1 MPGFF
6 CATAVIS
13 RFFGVLSEKI
23 SKGYYLG
30 AFFCIIDSGGLK
42 MKDFTLK
49 SIALQDVRVIR
60 DPIHNYIT
68 IDNQVILDLIDTPQF
83 QRLRRIKQLG
93 GTSQAYPGGEHTRFS
108 HSLGVYWI
116 VVEMVSKSVIRN
128 CISDYEFLCAMVAGL
143 LHDLG
148 HGPFSHSFEDIFGDN
163 HELYTV
169 RIIKECPQIS
179 RILDRISADMVED
192 VCRIIEKSHPNSIL
206 VSLVSSQLDADR
218 MDYLLRDSYFTG
230 VSYGQFD
237 LARIIRCIR
246 VKDNKLVYKHSGV
259 QAIED
264 YILARYHMYWQ
275 VYFHPVGRSYEI
287 ILKSIFKRIK
297 DLYSRNFDFGDI
309 EYLLPFLNGTVT
321 ACDYTNLDEAVVLY
335 YFHKFTTCDDAILSD
350 LARRFL
356 DRDLLGYID
365 IDSED
370 NAIVDNIKARQ
381 KIRGFDVDYYVGID
395 TQQAVLYHYYG
406 DSHQIGEIE
415 IVKNDR
421 LVSFLEMSEIVG
433 AIVNSKKNKEAHKIY
448 FPK

>member
-1 MPGFF
+1 
-6 CATAVIS
+6 
-13 RFFGVLSEKI
+13 
-23 SKGYYLG
+23 
-30 AFFCIIDSGGLK
+30 

-116 VVEMVSKSVIRN
+116 VVEMVTKSAIKD
-128 CISDYEFLCAMVAGL
+128 CLSDYEYLCAMVAGL
-143 LHDLG
+143 LHDVG
-148 HGPFSHSFEDIFGDN
+148 HGPFSHSFEDIFGGN
-163 HELYTV
+163 HELFTV
-169 RIIKECPQIS
+169 KIIRECPEIS
-179 RILDRISADMVED
+179 QVLNRISPMMVED
-192 VCRIIEKSHPNSIL
+192 VCQIIEKRHPNSIL

-246 VKDNKLVYKHSGV
+246 VKDGKLVYKYSGV

-297 DLYSRNFDFGDI
+297 YLFSQNFEFGDI
-309 EYLLPFLNGTVT
+309 SYLLPFLKGTVT
-321 ACDYTNLDEAVVLY
+321 AQDYVNLDEAVVLY
-335 YFHKFTTCDDAILSD
+335 YFRKFTTSADSIMRD
-350 LARRFL
+350 LCRRFL
-356 DRDLLGYID
+356 DRDLFSYID
-365 IDSED
+365 IDNYD
-370 NAIVDNIKARQ
+370 NSIVENIKSRQ
-381 KIRGFDVDYYVGID
+381 KIRGFDIDYYVGID

-421 LVSFLEMSEIVG
+421 LIPFLQISEIVG
-433 AIVNSKKNKEAHKIY
+433 AIVNSKKNKEVHKIY

>member
-1 MPGFF
+1 
-6 CATAVIS
+6 
-13 RFFGVLSEKI
+13 
-23 SKGYYLG
+23 
-30 AFFCIIDSGGLK
+30 
-42 MKDFTLK
+42 MKDFTLQ

-116 VVEMVSKSVIRN
+116 VVEMVSKSVIAKHLT
-128 CISDYEFLCAMVAGL
+128 DYEYLCAMVAGL

-148 HGPFSHSFEDIFGDN
+148 HGPFSHSFEDIFGDS
-163 HELYTV
+163 HELFTV
-169 RIIKECPQIS
+169 KIIRECPEIS
-179 RILDRISADMVED
+179 DILGKVSERMVDD
-192 VCRIIEKSHPNSIL
+192 VCAIIEKTHQNSIL

-297 DLYSRNFDFGDI
+297 HLYSLKYDFGDVG
-309 EYLLPFLNGTVT
+309 YLLPFLEGRVT
-321 ACDYTNLDEAVVLY
+321 AKDYIALDEAVVLY
-335 YFHKFTTCDDAILSD
+335 YFHKFANCNDDILSD
-350 LARRFL
+350 LCRRFL

-370 NAIVDNIKARQ
+370 NSIVDNIKTRQ
-381 KIRGFDVDYYVGID
+381 KIRGFDTDYYVSID

-421 LVSFLEMSEIVG
+421 LIPFLQMSEIVG